1 MLDIHRICNQWN
13 LLQNRFQE
21 QLKFNERIDEEEKTV
36 QKLLIAKIFTSNEI
50 QKTSNQINFS
60 TRGEKEKQYLKK
72 SVVKNILS
80 KHNFTANSE
89 KTEEELIER
98 SLEKKDETW
107 SN

>member
-1 MLDIHRICNQWN
+1 MQSV
-13 LLQNRFQE
+13 
-21 QLKFNERIDEEEKTV
+21 KPSS
-36 QKLLIAKIFTSNEI
+36 KLLSRTTQDQWKNRWIRENLPVAPIAKIFTSNEI
-50 QKTSNQINFS
+50 QKTSNQISFS
-60 TRGEKEKQYLKK
+60 TRGEKQKQYLKK
-72 SVVKNILS
+72 SVAKNILS